1 MTRAAI
7 TMLGLATWLTG
18 ALAGRAW
25 FGGKAY
31 LARLLGSEQLGDE
44 AFATMLARPETQ
56 LAGMDPWTLLL
67 ATCVAMSAALV
78 LVILMPW
85 DLLLRRVGLARHW
98 RALTAAGLGSSA
110 AGAVLLSIHPLLS
123 RPSVPEGPR
132 TILNYACEAAGYDW
146 VNAIVHLGAIA
157 AGVAI
162 ALWPAASKAE
172 SSEAEPPQAVAGDA
186 PNSASDAASS
196 DGASA
201 GPDGPASEPDRSEE
215 PAAPAPA

>member
-7 TMLGLATWLTG
+7 TMLALATWLTG

-31 LARLLGSEQLGDE
+31 FSQLFGNEQRGAE
-44 AFATMLARPETQ
+44 AFATLLARPETQ

-67 ATCVAMSAALV
+67 ASCVAASAALV

-98 RALTAAGLGSSA
+98 RALTAAGLGSLA
-110 AGAVLLSIHPLLS
+110 AGTVLLSIHPLLS

-132 TILNYACEAAGYDW
+132 TILNFACEAAGYDW

-157 AGVAI
+157 AGIVI
-162 ALWPAASKAE
+162 ALWPAASNVE
-172 SSEAEPPQAVAGDA
+172 PDEAEPPAAIANDA
-186 PNSASDAASS
+186 PDSAPDAAASDESS
-196 DGASA
+196 VDA
-201 GPDGPASEPDRSEE
+201 DEPASDSDPSDEPPSAT
-215 PAAPAPA
+215 PA